1 MEAMVFS
8 TSKCTWCN
16 KVINILEDSNIEVTK
31 VDVAESVEN
40 FEKMQNYAGEDIR
53 SVPQVVIDNEF
64 VGGYYDLVEYLIK
77 KKVIN
82 YSSEVL

>member
-8 TSKCTWCN
+8 TPKCTWCN

-64 VGGYYDLVEYLIK
+64 VGGYTEVERFLNRLK
-77 KKVIN
+77 
-82 YSSEVL
+82 

>member
-8 TSKCTWCN
+8 TPKCSWCN
-16 KVINILEDSNIEVTK
+16 KVTKILENLKIEVTK

-53 SVPQVVIDNEF
+53 SVPQVVIDNKF
-64 VGGYYDLVEYLIK
+64 IGGYTEVERFLNRLK
-77 KKVIN
+77 
-82 YSSEVL
+82 